1 MLEEPSKSA
10 DMSLRRPSET
20 GSTDDAS
27 DDMLK
32 VV

>member
-1 MLEEPSKSA
+1 MLQEPLESA
-10 DMSLRRPSET
+10 DMRLGRPSET